1 VGIETFAVLHSEFE
15 QVLFLDVDSYP
26 CRNPEFLF
34 DDPQMKEHGA
44 MFFPDAPWMKLLPEV
59 WQAMGMEFIDER
71 AIESGQF
78 LIDKKKCWQPLA
90 LTYWMN
96 QRSDY
101 YFQIGPRKSGQVGPH
116 FGRGVH
122 GDKDLF
128 HLAWRYLKR
137 NYVMPNQD
145 YTWISPALV
154 QHAPDGDPVFIHRA
168 RRKFSL
174 ADTDFGTSKQEGPQ
188 YEPKLPMEDVAQG
201 IVKELRGQLS

>member
-1 VGIETFAVLHSEFE
+1 
-15 QVLFLDVDSYP
+15 
-26 CRNPEFLF
+26 
-34 DDPQMKEHGA
+34 